1 MLWHD
6 LVQILVHFAEFML
19 ASVAFKTDQCAKL
32 VSVFLKVTPSSFN
45 AIQGNTAAGMDCVGT
60 KIEEINITS
69 ANNIWFPPSHSD
81 KSAAS
86 LQLFC
91 MT

>member
-6 LVQILVHFAEFML
+6 LVQTLVHFAEFML
-19 ASVAFKTDQCAKL
+19 AAVAFKTDQCAKL
-32 VSVFLKVTPSSFN
+32 VSVFLKVTPSSIN
-45 AIQGNTAAGMDCVGT
+45 AIQENTAAGMDCDGT
-60 KIEEINITS
+60 KIEENNITS
-69 ANNIWFPPSHSD
+69 ASIWFPSHSD

>member
-6 LVQILVHFAEFML
+6 LVQTLVHFAEFML
-19 ASVAFKTDQCAKL
+19 ASVAFTTDQCAKL
-32 VSVFLKVTPSSFN
+32 VSVFLKVTPSSLN

-60 KIEEINITS
+60 KTEENNIKS
-69 ANNIWFPPSHSD
+69 VNIWFPPSLSD

-86 LQLFC
+86 LQLFS